1 MPEQFQVLF
10 NSRNSISA
18 IATATDRCNL
28 TYNMNWGSVLPKK
41 YKRFLCQFTFLSEQN
56 LNTVITETG
65 LVNINLPS
73 NNFNVNS
80 RINTIGVIHPN
91 VQYYISNISN
101 QSFFQCSTN
110 DNNIFYMS
118 YPTEN
123 QITISINK
131 LDGSVLSICPHYIL
145 ALSFQGVSEI
155 DDKNDNYVDVLH

>member
-1 MPEQFQVLF
+1 MPEQFQVIF

-28 TYNMNWGSVLPKK
+28 TYNMNWGSILPKK

-73 NNFNVNS
+73 NNFNANS
-80 RINTIGVIHPN
+80 RLNTIGVIHPN
-91 VQYYISNISN
+91 VQFYTSNINN

-110 DNNIFYMS
+110 DNNNFYMS

-145 ALSFQGVSEI
+145 ALSFQGVSEV
-155 DDKNDNYVDVLH
+155 DEKNDNYADVLH

>member
-18 IATATDRCNL
+18 IATDANRCNL

-145 ALSFQGVSEI
+145 ALSFQGVSEV
-155 DDKNDNYVDVLH
+155 DDKNDNYADVLH

>member
-1 MPEQFQVLF
+1 MPEQFQVIF

-18 IATATDRCNL
+18 NATATDRCNL

-56 LNTVITETG
+56 LNTLITETG

-73 NNFNVNS
+73 NNFNANS
-80 RINTIGVIHPN
+80 RLNTIGVIHPN
-91 VQYYISNISN
+91 VQFYTSNINN

-110 DNNIFYMS
+110 DNNNFYMS

-131 LDGSVLSICPHYIL
+131 LDGNALSICPHYIL
-145 ALSFQGVSEI
+145 ALSFQGVSEV
-155 DDKNDNYVDVLH
+155 DDKNDNYADVLH